1 MRACT
6 ITAWLSISLLKSYYR
21 ELESWCWVMRTG
33 CSRRG
38 PQLDSQHYVN
48 YEFTTVH
55 NSRNPARCLLLTSVG
70 TTHAYIHDTGR
81 PNILYKIKYLFMCVH
96 MCVYVLGHMPKHT
109 CGSQKL
115 ACESRLSFHQVG
127 PEDQTLVLRLGSK
140 RINKQAI

>member
-1 MRACT
+1 
-6 ITAWLSISLLKSYYR
+6 
-21 ELESWCWVMRTG
+21 
-33 CSRRG
+33 
-38 PQLDSQHYVN
+38 
-48 YEFTTVH
+48 
-55 NSRNPARCLLLTSVG
+55 
-70 TTHAYIHDTGR
+70 
-81 PNILYKIKYLFMCVH
+81 